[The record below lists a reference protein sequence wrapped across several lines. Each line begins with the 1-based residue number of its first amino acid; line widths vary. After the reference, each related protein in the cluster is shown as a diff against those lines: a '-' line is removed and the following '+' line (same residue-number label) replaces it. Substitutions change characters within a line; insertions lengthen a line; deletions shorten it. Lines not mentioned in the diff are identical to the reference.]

1 MPELYCRMKDI
12 EDKELVTEAQ
22 RRNHEAFAML
32 MKRHQ
37 DMLFAMILRQV
48 GDRAIAEDLAQEVFI
63 KAYRGLPAFRGDSK
77 FSSWLVRIA
86 LNQTNSYFRSKRYK
100 QSLKQEPLDN
110 VASSGSAES
119 AEIALQRQQEIAK
132 FQKCLATLKPKY
144 REVLVLC
151 GLEGK
156 SYEEAAL
163 IIQIPV
169 GTVRSRLNKARLL
182 AREVLIRE
190 GVRS

>member
-1 MPELYCRMKDI
+1 MKDI

-22 RRNHEAFAML
+22 RRNHEAFAVL

-48 GDRAIAEDLAQEVFI
+48 GDRAIAEELAQEVFI
-63 KAYRGLPAFRGDSK
+63 KAYHGLPGFRGDSK

-86 LNQTNSYFRSKRYK
+86 LNQTNSFFRSKRYR
-100 QSLKQEPLDN
+100 QSLRQDPLENATANCTAD
-110 VASSGSAES
+110 S
-119 AEIALQRQQEIAK
+119 AEIALQRQQEIAL
-132 FQKCLATLKPKY
+132 FQKCLAALKPKY

-182 AREVLIRE
+182 ARELLIRE